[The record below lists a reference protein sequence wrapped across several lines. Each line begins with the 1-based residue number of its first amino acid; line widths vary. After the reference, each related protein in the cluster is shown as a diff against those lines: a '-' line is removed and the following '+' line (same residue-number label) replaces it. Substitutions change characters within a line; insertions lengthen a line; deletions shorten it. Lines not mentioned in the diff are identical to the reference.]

1 MNYIYF
7 MLGIVFLAFV
17 IFSFRFSWWRKDISY
32 SYPRVLMY
40 HMVSE
45 HLEKDKSKFNRL
57 RVKPEEFEKQLKWLK
72 DNNWTSFTLSEL
84 ASLKEIPLKSVVI
97 TFDDGYED
105 NFINA
110 FPILKKCNFKA
121 TIYLVPNQSI
131 NHWEEKN
138 TSVLSNLLNNEQI
151 LQMQNTGLIEFGSH
165 TLSHVNLSTI
175 NDEQLLIELKKSKE
189 EIEKITRKEC
199 EAFAYPYGKFDDK
212 IIQAV
217 EEIGYKNATVVK
229 RGLFEKNDNPFIIK
243 RIGILGTESFVDFLL
258 KVTRIR
264 NKL

>member
-1 MNYIYF
+1 LNI
-7 MLGIVFLAFV
+7 LILIFLIILLIAF
-17 IFSFRFSWWRKDISY
+17 SARYNWWRIPQSY
-32 SYPRVLMY
+32 EKARVLMY
-40 HMVSE
+40 HSICE
-45 HLEKDKSKFNRL
+45 HIGKEKHNKW
-57 RVKPEEFEKQLKWLK
+57 RVKPKDFEKQMKWFY
-72 DNNWTSFTLSEL
+72 DNKWNSFTISEL
-84 ASLKEIPLKSVVI
+84 IKLDEIPKKSFVV

-110 FPILKKCNFKA
+110 FPILKKYNFKA

>member
-1 MNYIYF
+1 
-7 MLGIVFLAFV
+7 
-17 IFSFRFSWWRKDISY
+17 
-32 SYPRVLMY
+32 MY
-40 HMVSE
+40 HSICE
-45 HLEKDKSKFNRL
+45 HIGKEKHNKW
-57 RVKPEEFEKQLKWLK
+57 RVKPKDFEKQMKWFY
-72 DNNWTSFTLSEL
+72 DNKWNSFTISEL
-84 ASLKEIPLKSVVI
+84 IKLDEIPKKSFVV

-110 FPILKKCNFKA
+110 FLILKNYNFKA
-121 TIYLVPNQSI
+121 TIYLVPNQKT

-138 TSVLSNLLNNEQI
+138 TSA
-151 LQMQNTGLIEFGSH
+151 
-165 TLSHVNLSTI
+165 TI

>member
-1 MNYIYF
+1 MDIF
-7 MLGIVFLAFV
+7 ILVFLS
-17 IFSFRFSWWRKDISY
+17 ILTITFSARYNWWRIPESY
-32 SYPRVLMY
+32 KKTRVLMY
-40 HMVSE
+40 HSISE
-45 HLEKDKSKFNRL
+45 HIGKEKHNKW
-57 RVKPEEFEKQLKWLK
+57 RVKPEDFEKQMNWFYK
-72 DNNWTSFTLSEL
+72 NNWKSFTISEL
-84 ASLKEIPLKSVVI
+84 VSLDKIPEKSFVI
-97 TFDDGYED
+97 TFDDGFED
-105 NFINA
+105 NFTNA
-110 FPILKKCNFKA
+110 LTILQKYNFKA
-121 TIYLVPNQSI
+121 TIYLVPNQKT

-151 LQMQNTGLIEFGSH
+151 LQMQNSGLIEFGSH

-175 NDEQLLIELKKSKE
+175 TDEQLLIELKKSKE